1 MEYAV
6 ETFSLTK
13 IFSDW
18 WGRDKV
24 YAVDD
29 LNLQVHHNEVF
40 GLLGPNG
47 SGKTTTLKLL
57 LGLLYPTKGKA
68 AVLGGNGA
76 DPKISARI
84 GFLPEESYLYRYLN
98 ARETLDFYGRL
109 FGLPPKVRKLRI
121 EALLDMVGLKA
132 VANRPVGT
140 FSKGMARRIGLA
152 QALINDPELLILDEP
167 TTGLDPIGTR
177 QIKDLVLELAKR
189 GKTIL
194 LCSHLLAD
202 VEDVCDRISI
212 LYGGKIQAEGQV
224 RDLLLQSNK
233 MQITTDTISDNAIEK
248 IKQLIKDEHADC
260 EVISPMDKLETFF
273 IKTVTDAQQQAQT
286 TSGAVS
292 TTGISDFLVAK
303 AAKENIIDK
312 LVSAPIS
319 RQTPPESEKTEQVVP
334 VETTEPKP
342 DDRLLRKLTKPAK
355 PEQPKPVAR
364 DRKITTQPVKSEV
377 PKPEQIRKSILDRLT
392 ESSSPRNDES
402 EQTGKSKNKNE
413 D

>member
-1 MEYAV
+1 M
-6 ETFSLTK
+6 
-13 IFSDW
+13 
-18 WGRDKV
+18 
-24 YAVDD
+24 
-29 LNLQVHHNEVF
+29 
-40 GLLGPNG
+40 
-47 SGKTTTLKLL
+47 L

-68 AVLGGNGA
+68 AVLGGDGSN
-76 DPKISARI
+76 PKISSRI
-84 GFLPEESYLYRYLN
+84 GFLPEESYLYRYLS

-132 VANRPVGT
+132 VANRAVGT

-177 QIKDLVLELAKR
+177 QIKDLILELAKR

-224 RDLLLQSNK
+224 RELLLQSDK
-233 MQITTDTISDNAIEK
+233 MQITTDTLSDNAVER
-248 IKQLIKDEHADC
+248 IKKLIKDEHADC
-260 EVISPMDKLETFF
+260 EVISPMEKLETFF
-273 IKTVTDAQQQAQT
+273 IKTVADAQQQELT

-303 AAKENIIDK
+303 AAKENILDK
-312 LVSAPIS
+312 LVSAPESGQI
-319 RQTPPESEKTEQVVP
+319 PPRSGKTERVVP
-334 VETTEPKP
+334 VETAETKP
-342 DDRLLRKLTKPAK
+342 DDKLLRELTKPAK
-355 PEQPKPVAR
+355 PEQPKPVSR
-364 DRKITTQPVKSEV
+364 ERKIKTQPVESEV
-377 PKPEQIRKSILDRLT
+377 PKPEQIRKNILDRLT
-392 ESSSPRNDES
+392 DGSSPRNDDR
-402 EQTGKSKNKNE
+402 EQTDKSENKNE